1 MLNVTRLGINPAQI
15 NKESES
21 IDQSGLMIHVCRIYI
36 NIYSEYNEKGHEY
49 TVGLYNRAEWCHL
62 LFAYVCRTHFG
73 SNSASLLFERERD
86 RRKRGVREALLLWRP
101 AWGWLYPSG
110 LILVLYLWACALT
123 PPAAPPSR
131 TFSLITAVP
140 FPQRG
145 NQTHLSD
152 EQRDLLTA
160 RGVNA
165 GYNSKQNIVS
175 GFCAWMC
182 TYTVCVCVSKKTSD
196 IESEAGRADENGGWH
211 GGRGE
216 IQGKLTVTTFT
227 ITGIRGHM
235 LWNHN
240 TGRGEQMVKTQKNT
254 HKYTLSDGGRP
265 GKPWRNPNVNP
276 VQRKKPTLLHQQ
288 GESPGRN
295 SHTSVFP
302 SSFST
307 ETVNRTVMCTV
318 PRSFSTLL

>member
-1 MLNVTRLGINPAQI
+1 MNITKRDTSTQWVCTTELSDVTCCLRTCVGPTSDLTRL
-15 NKESES
+15 
-21 IDQSGLMIHVCRIYI
+21 HC
-36 NIYSEYNEKGHEY
+36 
-49 TVGLYNRAEWCHL
+49 
-62 LFAYVCRTHFG
+62 
-73 SNSASLLFERERD
+73 SLRERERD

>member
-1 MLNVTRLGINPAQI
+1 MNPAQI

-73 SNSASLLFERERD
+73 SNSVSLLFERERERD